1 MNSWLGKM
9 ERKFGR
15 YAIPN
20 IMKYLIV
27 LYAGGYF
34 LYMINPMFYLNYLVL
49 DWGAVLHGQI
59 WRLLTFLMQPPSASI
74 FMVALLLYIYY
85 MIGMQ
90 RENVLGFFDFSFYLL
105 TGIVLHIVA
114 SLIVYL
120 TTGMVISP
128 SVEYLNLSFF
138 FVFAMLFPDAQ
149 FLLFFAIPIKGKWIA
164 LIDGFYFLWAIISPF
179 LPAYKGTGYGAMMAA
194 LASILNVLIFYLLS
208 RNMHAYSPK
217 EVKRRRDYQRK
228 VQQAQKPEHVYENGA
243 RHKCAVCGRTELDD
257 PNLEFR
263 YCSKCNGNY
272 EYCQDHL
279 FTHTHVK

>member
-34 LYMINPMFYLNYLVL
+34 LYMINPMFYLKYLVL

-90 RENVLGFFDFSFYLL
+90 LENALGTFRFNFYLL

-194 LASILNVLIFYLLS
+194 LASILNVLTFYLLS

>member
-1 MNSWLGKM
+1 MNSWLGKS

-74 FMVALLLYIYY
+74 FMVALHLYIYY

-90 RENVLGFFDFSFYLL
+90 LENALGTFRFNFYLL
-105 TGIVLHIVA
+105 MGIVLHIVA

-179 LPAYKGTGYGAMMAA
+179 LPAYKGTGYGAMVAA

>member
-90 RENVLGFFDFSFYLL
+90 LENALGTFRFNFYLL
-105 TGIVLHIVA
+105 MGIVLHIVA

-179 LPAYKGTGYGAMMAA
+179 LPAYKGTGYGAMVAA

-208 RNMHAYSPK
+208 RSMHAYSPK

>member
-15 YAIPN
+15 YAISN

-90 RENVLGFFDFSFYLL
+90 LENALGTFRFNFYLL

-179 LPAYKGTGYGAMMAA
+179 LPAYKGTEYGAMMAA
-194 LASILNVLIFYLLS
+194 LASILNVFIFYLLS

>member
-90 RENVLGFFDFSFYLL
+90 LENALGTFRFNFYLL

-194 LASILNVLIFYLLS
+194 LASILNVLTFYLLS

>member
-1 MNSWLGKM
+1 M
-9 ERKFGR
+9 
-15 YAIPN
+15 
-20 IMKYLIV
+20 
-27 LYAGGYF
+27 
-34 LYMINPMFYLNYLVL
+34 
-49 DWGAVLHGQI
+49 
-59 WRLLTFLMQPPSASI
+59 
-74 FMVALLLYIYY
+74 
-85 MIGMQ
+85 
-90 RENVLGFFDFSFYLL
+90 
-105 TGIVLHIVA
+105 GIVLHIVA

-179 LPAYKGTGYGAMMAA
+179 LPAYKGTGYGAMVAA

>member
-34 LYMINPMFYLNYLVL
+34 LYMINPMFYLNYLIL
-49 DWGAVLHGQI
+49 DWGAVLHGQV
-59 WRLLTFLMQPPSASI
+59 WRLLTFLMQPPSASL

-90 RENVLGFFDFSFYLL
+90 LENALGTFRFNFYLL
-105 TGIVLHIVA
+105 MGIVLHILA

-179 LPAYKGTGYGAMMAA
+179 LPAYKGTGYGAMVAA

-208 RNMHAYSPK
+208 RNMHTYSPR

-228 VQQAQKPEHVYENGA
+228 VQQAQRPEHIYENGA
-243 RHKCAVCGRTELDD
+243 KHKCAVCGRTELDD

>member
-90 RENVLGFFDFSFYLL
+90 LENALGTFRFNFYLL

-120 TTGMVISP
+120 TTGIVISP

>member
-90 RENVLGFFDFSFYLL
+90 LENALGTFRFNFYLL

-179 LPAYKGTGYGAMMAA
+179 LPAYKGTEYGAMMAA
-194 LASILNVLIFYLLS
+194 LASILNVFIFYLLS

>member
-49 DWGAVLHGQI
+49 DWGAVLHGHI

-90 RENVLGFFDFSFYLL
+90 LENALGTFRFNFYLL

>member
-90 RENVLGFFDFSFYLL
+90 LENALGTFRFNFYLL
-105 TGIVLHIVA
+105 MGIVLHIVA

-179 LPAYKGTGYGAMMAA
+179 LPAYKGTGYGAMVAA

>member
-90 RENVLGFFDFSFYLL
+90 LENALGTFRFNFYLL
-105 TGIVLHIVA
+105 MGIVLHIVA

-179 LPAYKGTGYGAMMAA
+179 LPAYKGTGYGAMVAA

-208 RNMHAYSPK
+208 RNMHTYSPK

>member
-49 DWGAVLHGQI
+49 DWGAVLHGQV

-90 RENVLGFFDFSFYLL
+90 LENALGTFRFNFYLL

-228 VQQAQKPEHVYENGA
+228 VQQAQKPEHVYENRA

>member
-90 RENVLGFFDFSFYLL
+90 LENALGTFRFNFYLL

-138 FVFAMLFPDAQ
+138 FGFAMLFPDAQ

-263 YCSKCNGNY
+263 YCSKCNGKY

>member
-34 LYMINPMFYLNYLVL
+34 LYMINPMFYLNYLVI

-90 RENVLGFFDFSFYLL
+90 LENALGTFRFNFYLL
-105 TGIVLHIVA
+105 MGIVLHIVA

-179 LPAYKGTGYGAMMAA
+179 LPAYKGTGYGAMVAA

>member
-90 RENVLGFFDFSFYLL
+90 LENALGTFRFNFYLL

-257 PNLEFR
+257 SNLEFR

>member
-34 LYMINPMFYLNYLVL
+34 LYMINPMFYLKYLVL

-90 RENVLGFFDFSFYLL
+90 LENALGTFRFNFYLL

>member
-49 DWGAVLHGQI
+49 DWGAVLHGQV

-90 RENVLGFFDFSFYLL
+90 LENALGTFRFNFYLL

-194 LASILNVLIFYLLS
+194 LTSILNVLIFYLLS

>member
-90 RENVLGFFDFSFYLL
+90 LENALGTFRFNFYLL

-128 SVEYLNLSFF
+128 GVEYLNLSFF

>member
-90 RENVLGFFDFSFYLL
+90 LENALGTFRFNFYLL

-279 FTHTHVK
+279 FTHQHVK

>member
-15 YAIPN
+15 YAVPN

-34 LYMINPMFYLNYLVL
+34 LYMINPMFYLNYLIL

-90 RENVLGFFDFSFYLL
+90 LENALGTFRFNFYLL
-105 TGIVLHIVA
+105 MGIVLHIVA

-179 LPAYKGTGYGAMMAA
+179 LPAYRGTGYGAMVAA

-217 EVKRRRDYQRK
+217 EVKRRREYQRK
-228 VQQAQKPEHVYENGA
+228 VQQAQRPEHVYENGA

>member
-90 RENVLGFFDFSFYLL
+90 LENALGTFRFNFYLL

>member
-90 RENVLGFFDFSFYLL
+90 LENALGTFCFNFYLL

>member
-74 FMVALLLYIYY
+74 VMVALLLYIYY

-90 RENVLGFFDFSFYLL
+90 LENALGTFRFNFYLL

>member
-9 ERKFGR
+9 ERMFGR

-90 RENVLGFFDFSFYLL
+90 LENALGTFRFNFYLL

-164 LIDGFYFLWAIISPF
+164 LIEGFYFLWAIISPF

>member
-90 RENVLGFFDFSFYLL
+90 LENALGTFRFNFYLL

-179 LPAYKGTGYGAMMAA
+179 LPAYKGTGYGAMVAA

>member
-90 RENVLGFFDFSFYLL
+90 LENALGTFRFNFYLL

-179 LPAYKGTGYGAMMAA
+179 LPAYKGAGYGAMMAA

>member
-34 LYMINPMFYLNYLVL
+34 LYMINPMFYVNYLIL
-49 DWGAVLHGQI
+49 DWGAVLHGQV

-90 RENVLGFFDFSFYLL
+90 LENALGTFRFNFYLL

>member
-90 RENVLGFFDFSFYLL
+90 LENALGTFRFNFYLL
-105 TGIVLHIVA
+105 TGIVLHIVT

>member
-90 RENVLGFFDFSFYLL
+90 LENALGTFRFNFYLL
-105 TGIVLHIVA
+105 MGIVLHIVA

-179 LPAYKGTGYGAMMAA
+179 LPAYKGTGYGAMVAA

-208 RNMHAYSPK
+208 RNMHAYSPR

>member
-20 IMKYLIV
+20 IMMYLIV

-90 RENVLGFFDFSFYLL
+90 LENALGTFRFNFYLL

-164 LIDGFYFLWAIISPF
+164 LIDGCYFLWAIISPF

>member
-90 RENVLGFFDFSFYLL
+90 LENALGTFRFNFYLL

-128 SVEYLNLSFF
+128 SVEYLNLSFL
-138 FVFAMLFPDAQ
+138 FVFAMLFPDAPV
-149 FLLFFAIPIKGKWIA
+149 LLFFAIPIKGKWIA

>member
-90 RENVLGFFDFSFYLL
+90 LENALGTFRFNFYLL

-208 RNMHAYSPK
+208 WNMHAYSPK

>member
-59 WRLLTFLMQPPSASI
+59 WRLLTFLMQPPSTSI

-90 RENVLGFFDFSFYLL
+90 LENALGTFRFNFYLL

-217 EVKRRRDYQRK
+217 EVKRRREYQRK

>member
-49 DWGAVLHGQI
+49 DWGAVLHGQV

-90 RENVLGFFDFSFYLL
+90 LENALGTFRFNFYLL

>member
-90 RENVLGFFDFSFYLL
+90 LENALGTFRFNFYLL
-105 TGIVLHIVA
+105 TGIVFHIVA

-120 TTGMVISP
+120 TMGMVISP

>member
-1 MNSWLGKM
+1 M
-9 ERKFGR
+9 
-15 YAIPN
+15 
-20 IMKYLIV
+20 
-27 LYAGGYF
+27 
-34 LYMINPMFYLNYLVL
+34 L

-90 RENVLGFFDFSFYLL
+90 LENALGTFRFNFYLL

>member
-90 RENVLGFFDFSFYLL
+90 LENALGTFRFNFYLL

-194 LASILNVLIFYLLS
+194 LASILNVLICYLLS

>member
-90 RENVLGFFDFSFYLL
+90 LENALGTFRFNFYLL
-105 TGIVLHIVA
+105 MGIVLHIVA

-179 LPAYKGTGYGAMMAA
+179 LPAYNGTGYGAMVAA